1 MDINNEIIKHLEN
14 IDNHIAEY
22 RQKNAKD
29 PLALIL
35 DLPHRYA
42 IKANFLQGGN
52 DSNII
57 NYMGI
62 EILKKEEV
70 VIVDNK
76 QRNENSRRV

>member
-1 MDINNEIIKHLEN
+1 MNTNKEIIKHLEN
-14 IDNHIAEY
+14 IDNSIAEY